1 MARDVAGLVAA
12 HYGDAMTATTARPL
26 PRSTPAEQ
34 DVEAAGVLALL
45 DALEA
50 ADGIEMHSL
59 MVLRHGTVVAE
70 GWWSPYTRER
80 PHLLYSLSKSF
91 TSTAAG
97 FAVAEGLLDLDDT
110 VLSHFPEL
118 DADVTDPRSRS
129 MLVRHVA
136 SMASGHAAETW
147 DRAVAAAPAE
157 PVRGFLML
165 PPENDPG
172 TVFAY
177 NQPCTYSLAAIIQR
191 RSGTTLSDYL
201 RPRLFDPLGIGEVG
215 WQQHPAGRDLGF
227 TGLHATTEDVAR
239 LGQLHLQ
246 AGWWDG
252 ARLLSEDWV
261 QEATRSHVSNAGGTD
276 PDWSQGYG
284 FQFWRS
290 RHGYRGDGAY
300 GQFCLVLPEQDTVV
314 VTTAATDD
322 MQGILD
328 AVWEHLLPALR
339 PAGARARTAPAD
351 EATLV
356 RRLAGLQLAVPRL
369 EPEPGSPGDWS
380 GTTFTPAGTAV
391 AAQPTLTA
399 VTVEPDGP
407 GWRLVLE
414 DAGERHVV
422 RLGAG
427 RWVVSERPTAGAA
440 DPLPMAVVG
449 GWADPVSLHA
459 ELVFLETPHRLQVQ
473 AHLPSATFEARWVT
487 TPLHRGPLS
496 GLRSPRPAR

>member
-1 MARDVAGLVAA
+1 MARGVAEPVAA
-12 HYGDAMTATTARPL
+12 HYGDGMTAMTDMAAGPL
-26 PRSTPAEQ
+26 PRSAPAEQ

-70 GWWSPYTRER
+70 GWWAPYTAER

-110 VLSHFPEL
+110 VLSYFPEL

-136 SMASGHAAETW
+136 SMASGHDAETW
-147 DRAVAAAPAE
+147 DRAVAAA
-157 PVRGFLML
+157 
-165 PPENDPG
+165 
-172 TVFAY
+172 T
-177 NQPCTYSLAAIIQR
+177 
-191 RSGTTLSDYL
+191 
-201 RPRLFDPLGIGEVG
+201 
-215 WQQHPAGRDLGF
+215 GR
-227 TGLHATTEDVAR
+227 A
-239 LGQLHLQ
+239 
-246 AGWWDG
+246 G
-252 ARLLSEDWV
+252 ARLPAAAARARPGDGVRLQPAVHLHPGRDHPAPAGHDPDRLPAAAAVRPARHRRGRLAAAPGRAGPRLHRAARHHRGRRPAGPAVPAARSVGRASSCCPRTWV
-261 QEATRSHVSNAGGTD
+261 AEATRSHVSNAGRDRTPTGARATGSSSG
-276 PDWSQGYG
+276 W
-284 FQFWRS
+284 S

-314 VTTAATDD
+314 VTTAATED

-339 PAGARARTAPAD
+339 PAGVRARTAPAD

-369 EPEPGSPGDWS
+369 DPQPGSPGDWS
-380 GTTFTPAGTAV
+380 GTTFTPTGTAV
-391 AAQPTLTA
+391 AAQPTLAA

-407 GWRLVLE
+407 GV
-414 DAGERHVV
+414 A
-422 RLGAG
+422 A
-427 RWVVSERPTAGAA
+427 RP
-440 DPLPMAVVG
+440 
-449 GWADPVSLHA
+449 
-459 ELVFLETPHRLQVQ
+459 R
-473 AHLPSATFEARWVT
+473 
-487 TPLHRGPLS
+487 
-496 GLRSPRPAR
+496 

>member
-1 MARDVAGLVAA
+1 MT
-12 HYGDAMTATTARPL
+12 DATATPL
-26 PRSTPAEQ
+26 PRSAPSEQ

-59 MVLRHGTVVAE
+59 MVLRHGSVVAE

-129 MLVRHVA
+129 VRVRHVA
-136 SMASGHAAETW
+136 SMASGHATETW

-165 PPENDPG
+165 PPEHDPG

-177 NQPCTYSLAAIIQR
+177 NQPCTYSLAAIVQR
-191 RSGTTLSDYL
+191 RAGATLTDYL
-201 RPRLFDPLGIGEVG
+201 RPRLFDPLGIGAVG

-239 LGQLHLQ
+239 LGQLYLQ
-246 AGWWDG
+246 GGWWDG
-252 ARLLSEDWV
+252 ARLLPGRWV

-284 FQFWRS
+284 FQFWMS

-300 GQFCLVLPEQDTVV
+300 GQFCLVLPEHDTVV
-314 VTTAATDD
+314 VTTAATED

-339 PAGARARTAPAD
+339 ATGAGARTDHAD
-351 EATLV
+351 EETLR
-356 RRLAGLQLAVPRL
+356 RRLAGLQMAVPRL
-369 EPEPGSPGDWS
+369 DPQPASPGDWS
-380 GTTFTPAGTAV
+380 GKTFSPAATAV

-399 VTVEPDGP
+399 VTVEPDGS
-407 GWRLVLE
+407 GWRLVLD

-422 RLGAG
+422 PLGTG
-427 RWVVSERPTAGAA
+427 RWVVCERPTSGGG
-440 DPLPMAVVG
+440 DPLPVAAAG
-449 GWADPVSLHA
+449 GWDDPVSLHA
-459 ELVFLETPHRLQVQ
+459 ELVFLETPHRLQVH
-473 AHLPSATFEARWVT
+473 AHLPSATFEARWMT
-487 TPLHRGPLS
+487 TPLHGGPLS